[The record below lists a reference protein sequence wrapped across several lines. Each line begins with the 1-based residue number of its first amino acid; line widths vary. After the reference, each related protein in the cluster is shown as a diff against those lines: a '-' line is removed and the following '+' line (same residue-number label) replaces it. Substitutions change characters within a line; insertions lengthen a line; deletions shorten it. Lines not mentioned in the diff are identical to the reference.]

1 MTYTV
6 TEVRDR
12 LLLKKLFIKMSSIFC
27 IRLKKHKNK
36 CNFLLGKN
44 QDKSCFHYSLSKL
57 KIVNLELFTEMVII
71 FLLLRFV
78 KCGLIYME
86 IIVVKSLE
94 MLKCCTE
101 GKVIRV
107 RKNF

>member
-1 MTYTV
+1 
-6 TEVRDR
+6 
-12 LLLKKLFIKMSSIFC
+12 
-27 IRLKKHKNK
+27 
-36 CNFLLGKN
+36 
-44 QDKSCFHYSLSKL
+44 
-57 KIVNLELFTEMVII
+57 MVII

-78 KCGLIYME
+78 KCDLIYME